1 MQAWWRGLK
10 PLPLHTKISRRSERR
25 ISSTIAFFSLE
36 IASCN
41 GVSPAKS
48 WKERFQESYL
58 NSNLLMLCGLMWAT
72 LSTRVFFFSR
82 VAGILGVGRRHKPRA
97 AKPWEKRAEQ
107 YKDVTDTENRTKE
120 VSGAQSIVGLNHSQ
134 LKSHFEQRDFKF
146 RGTLWHLTII
156 WISHIRTARWRISVQ
171 MIPQF

>member
-1 MQAWWRGLK
+1 MRAYVGYPEYQG
-10 PLPLHTKISRRSERR
+10 
-25 ISSTIAFFSLE
+25 
-36 IASCN
+36 
-41 GVSPAKS
+41 
-48 WKERFQESYL
+48 
-58 NSNLLMLCGLMWAT
+58 
-72 LSTRVFFFSR
+72 FFFSR
-82 VAGILGVGRRHKPRA
+82 VTGILGVGRRHRPRA

-156 WISHIRTARWRISVQ
+156 WISQIRTANKCTDDPAVLVTFTVFFVAIAWIWGVSGERGNLSAPFSVPPLHSKISS
-171 MIPQF
+171 PLTPKEGHSHF